1 MQRPQSPTSHD
12 AILAVQG
19 KRLQG
24 RLEAGGSCT
33 SCQKRARGIQRGG
46 VYHSAQHVGQRS
58 VHTCTHPASPFP
70 VGSTWDRHRTPSRGP
85 LFVLRR
91 TSTLQAPVH
100 AMTPTYTNEQR
111 LLLSHQSSGGTRV
124 DGRRPGAAVPRCPHA
139 HRCGHGCGE
148 WKRDSVAHAG
158 CTALAPFT
166 SGPPEQAR
174 ACRAATWRNLCEQHG
189 VCTKCGP
196 RDKSPRPRNGR
207 RSSEN
212 IGAAGARERTRERR
226 HGRGCEGKPNSPGL
240 HDTCGLTVAGLDC
253 LAHRDCSTA
262 CV

>member
-1 MQRPQSPTSHD
+1 MPKESEGDT
-12 AILAVQG
+12 
-19 KRLQG
+19 K
-24 RLEAGGSCT
+24 GGGDVSQCT
-33 SCQKRARGIQRGG
+33 TCSTTKRAPL
-46 VYHSAQHVGQRS
+46 
-58 VHTCTHPASPFP
+58 HPPPSPFP
-70 VGSTWDRHRTPSRGP
+70 VCSTWDRHRTPSRGP

-148 WKRDSVAHAG
+148 WKRGSVAHAG

-174 ACRAATWRNLCEQHG
+174 ACRAATWRNLCEQRG
-189 VCTKCGP
+189 ACTKCGP

-207 RSSEN
+207 RGSEN

-253 LAHRDCSTA
+253 LAHRECSTA